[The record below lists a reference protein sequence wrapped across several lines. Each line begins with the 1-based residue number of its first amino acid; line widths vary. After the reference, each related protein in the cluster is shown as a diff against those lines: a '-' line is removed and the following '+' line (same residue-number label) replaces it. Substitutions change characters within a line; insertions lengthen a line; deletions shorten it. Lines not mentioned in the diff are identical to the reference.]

1 MNYQPRQYFPHPL
14 QTLPAT
20 EPRRSSPGLF
30 SRTRRMLRSLALS
43 LVLSALML
51 TSGGFFKPER
61 PAPPAATGSNVTVV
75 YKTAV

>member
-20 EPRRSSPGLF
+20 EPRRLTPGLF
-30 SRTRRMLRSLALS
+30 PPLRRTLRSLGLS
-43 LVLSALML
+43 LVLSAVLL

-61 PAPPAATGSNVTVV
+61 PAPPAATDANVTVIF
-75 YKTAV
+75 KTAA